1 MKYNKTLKICFLALV
16 ASIMLL
22 PGSLQFF
29 DTSNSVLIAAPKA
42 DLWDKWTAHNPDSDE
57 SLDHQIWENFLAENL
72 ISDHPSGVNR
82 VRYSEVTTVG
92 KKSLDNYLSY
102 LQGIKISSHN
112 RKVQKAYWINFYNA
126 LTVKVILDHYPV
138 KSIRDIDISSGWF
151 DDGPWDAKLVTVEE
165 NLLSLN
171 DMEHRI
177 LRPIWK
183 DNRIHYVVN
192 CASIGCPNIRPE
204 AFTVE
209 NSETLLEQAAIDY
222 INHKR
227 GVFLIDQDELLASS
241 IYDWYGVDFGDSEK
255 ALIDH
260 FLLYAKQDLKAQLE
274 TFKGDIDYDYD
285 WNLNK
290 P

>member
-151 DDGPWDAKLVTVEE
+151 DDGPWDAKIITIEGELI
-165 NLLSLN
+165 SLN
-171 DMEHRI
+171 DIEHRI
-177 LRPIWK
+177 LRPLWG
-183 DNRIHYVVN
+183 DNRVHYALN
-192 CASIGCPNIRPE
+192 CASIGCPDLNMRAYYP
-204 AFTVE
+204 
-209 NSETLLEQAAIDY
+209 ETLDTTLDENAYKY
-222 INHKR
+222 INPN
-227 GVFLIDQDELLASS
+227 FL
-241 IYDWYGVDFGDSEK
+241 
-255 ALIDH
+255 
-260 FLLYAKQDLKAQLE
+260 
-274 TFKGDIDYDYD
+274 
-285 WNLNK
+285 
-290 P
+290 